1 MAGKY
6 EELLARQQAAEKAM
20 KVTPKTGTRELRD
33 TQTSAI
39 RQERSM
45 PSREA
50 MQEAADAAMRR
61 REETAPT
68 TATTMGQGMK
78 KGGKTKCMKKGGSVS
93 SASKRADGIA
103 QRGKTKG
110 KIV

>member
-1 MAGKY
+1 MGKY
-6 EELLARQQAAEKAM
+6 EELLARQQQAEKAM

-33 TQTSAI
+33 TQTSTT

-45 PSREA
+45 PSQQA
-50 MQEAADAAMRR
+50 LQEAADTAMRVK
-61 REETAPT
+61 EDMAPT
-68 TATTMGQGMK
+68 TRTTMGMK
-78 KGGKTKCMKKGGSVS
+78 KGGKCMAKGGKVG
-93 SASKRADGIA
+93 SASKRADGCA